1 MKYLGLKGTEALAEE
16 IKNLQKQ
23 IATLNTTI
31 TSLSERLNALT
42 NNNSSLKIV
51 QISQSE
57 YNALATKDKNTIYLV
72 TV

>member
-23 IATLNTTI
+23 ITTLNTTI

>member
-23 IATLNTTI
+23 MATLNTTI
-31 TSLSERLNALT
+31 TSLSERVNALT

>member
-31 TSLSERLNALT
+31 TSLSQRLNALT

>member
-23 IATLNTTI
+23 ITALNTTI